1 MKAKS
6 KSQKFMIVLVAI
18 LISVMLV
25 MMRMGGSINFNEF
38 MSADRVYDISP
49 TELQKESS
57 TWSYDKEKK
66 GYWLLS
72 DKASIRYYLDGHER
86 AWNYL
91 YITVDRLS
99 TESLEGVL
107 KFFNKDG
114 KKAAEQIF
122 SLTRSK
128 NMIVLDGDI
137 PMEKLGIV
145 IHDGQGEFISIS
157 AIQIRTTPSWFTIPH
172 FLKLFVPIFLVVMTT
187 LIVFVRYRHKLYQKK
202 SIEDNY
208 ILVDILQNVM
218 QIMGDIFGSRIGGG
232 LSQEQRKTM
241 RRFLFSLLFVWMLI
255 GNVTGWLKDLQ
266 VYRFHILI
274 CAILLLSISFVSW
287 ERPLAK
293 QLWNR
298 PIMVSWLWLWG
309 GMIICDLFVVKDLQ
323 SAAVYAMFFS
333 GLVFIFVWQNM
344 DKPDKML
351 YDLMAS
357 LEITFF
363 IGIVYCIFFRM
374 KKPAIDY
381 NGMFQSSEEL
391 SMYAVLM
398 TVVFFTDINWLIEK
412 SIDRPVQRSR
422 KRIFYLCL
430 KNILGAGASLFFLL
444 RSNHI
449 PGIIVSLLIGSL
461 FIVRI
466 LRQINGNFTKYRKI
480 LIDLAVS
487 VVFAYLCVCFI
498 FISTKY
504 LPGYMNL
511 DLKYEQEVYVTKLSR
526 EDKELFA
533 LQFPGSMKH
542 VQPKDKDKLPIIWK
556 SYARRLNLF
565 GHDEEL
571 KVFRHKIPAYSGYLY
586 MAYYYGIFI
595 LLPYIMFQFSML
607 SMAIKGIF
615 SRNNRR
621 TANILY
627 LGVGIAYLCFAVCS
641 NIEIPWGHPLWLC
654 YNLSAGYLG
663 ASRIEES

>member
-1 MKAKS
+1 
-6 KSQKFMIVLVAI
+6 MIVLVAI
-18 LISVMLV
+18 LISVMFV

-38 MSADRVYDISP
+38 ISADRVYDISP

-57 TWSYDKEKK
+57 TWGYDKEKK

-72 DKASIRYYLDGHER
+72 DKASIRFYLNGNEQ

-91 YITVDRLS
+91 YITVNRLS
-99 TESLEGVL
+99 TEALEGVL
-107 KFFNKDG
+107 KFFDRDG
-114 KKAAEQIF
+114 KKTAEQIF
-122 SLTRSK
+122 SLTKGK

-137 PMEKLGIV
+137 PMEKLGLV
-145 IHDGQGEFISIS
+145 ILDGQGEFISIS

-172 FLKLFVPIFLVVMTT
+172 FLKLFVPIFLVVMTI
-187 LIVFVRYRHKLYQKK
+187 LIVFERYRYKLYRKN

-208 ILVDILQNVM
+208 MLVGILQNFII
-218 QIMGDIFGSRIGGG
+218 IMGDFFGSRIGGG
-232 LSQEQRKTM
+232 LSQEQRKAL

-274 CAILLLSISFVSW
+274 CTILLLAIAFVSW
-287 ERPLAK
+287 EQPLAN
-293 QLWNR
+293 QLWKR
-298 PIMVSWLWLWG
+298 TIMVSWLWLWG
-309 GMIICDLFVVKDLQ
+309 GMIVCDLFVVKSLQ
-323 SAAVYAMFFS
+323 SATVYAMFFS
-333 GLVFIFVWQNM
+333 GTVFVFVWQNM
-344 DKPDKML
+344 DKPDRML
-351 YDLMAS
+351 YDLIAS

-398 TVVFFTDINWLIEK
+398 TVVFFTEINWLIDK
-412 SIDRPVQRSR
+412 SIDRSVQRNR

-498 FISTKY
+498 FVSTKY

-533 LQFPGSMKH
+533 LQYPGSMKH
-542 VQPKDKDKLPIIWK
+542 VKTKDKEKLPMIWQN
-556 SYARRLNLF
+556 YARRLNLF
-565 GHDEEL
+565 GHDGEL
-571 KVFRHKIPAYSGYLY
+571 NVFRFKVPAYSGYLY
-586 MAYYYGIFI
+586 MAYHYGLFI

-615 SRNNRR
+615 SRNNRQA
-621 TANILY
+621 ANILY
-627 LGVGIAYLCFAVCS
+627 LGIGIAYLCFAVCS

-654 YNLSAGYLG
+654 YYLSVGFLG
-663 ASRIEES
+663 ARRIGES

>member
-72 DKASIRYYLDGHER
+72 DKAPIRYYLDGHER

-91 YITVDRLS
+91 YITVNRLS
-99 TESLEGVL
+99 TEALEGVL
-107 KFFNKDG
+107 KFFDKDG

-122 SLTRSK
+122 SLTKGK

-145 IHDGQGEFISIS
+145 ILDGQGEFISIS

-172 FLKLFVPIFLVVMTT
+172 FLKLFVPIFLVVMAV
-187 LIVFVRYRHKLYQKK
+187 LIVFVHYGHKFFRKK
-202 SIEDNY
+202 SMEESHV
-208 ILVDILQNVM
+208 LVDILQNFM
-218 QIMGDIFGSRIGGG
+218 QIMGDFFGSRIGGG

-241 RRFLFSLLFVWMLI
+241 RRFLFSLLFIWMLI
-255 GNVTGWLKDLQ
+255 GNVTGWLKDLK

-274 CAILLLSISFVSW
+274 CAILLITIAFVSW
-287 ERPLAK
+287 EQPLVK

-309 GMIICDLFVVKDLQ
+309 GMIVCDLFIVKDLQ
-323 SAAVYAMFFS
+323 SAAVYAMLFS
-333 GLVFIFVWQNM
+333 GTVFIFVWQNM

-357 LEITFF
+357 LEITYF
-363 IGIVYCIFFRM
+363 IGILYCVFFRM

-381 NGMFQSSEEL
+381 HGMFRSSEEL
-391 SMYAVLM
+391 AMYAVLM
-398 TVVFFTDINWLIEK
+398 EIVFFTKIHWMFDKDLHRLE
-412 SIDRPVQRSR
+412 QRN
-422 KRIFYLCL
+422 KRREFYCCL
-430 KNILGAGASLFFLL
+430 KNIFGASASLFFVL
-444 RSNHI
+444 RSNHL
-449 PGIIVSLLIGSL
+449 PGIITYLLISSL
-461 FIVRI
+461 FVVIS
-466 LRQINGNFTKYRKI
+466 LRKINGDFTKYRK
-480 LIDLAVS
+480 LFLYFAVA
-487 VVFAYLCVCFI
+487 VIFAYLGVCVI
-498 FISTKY
+498 YVGTKY
-504 LPGYMNL
+504 LPGYLNL
-511 DLKYEQEVYVTKLSR
+511 DLEYQQEVYLTKLTE
-526 EDKELFA
+526 EDKKLFA
-533 LQFPGSMKH
+533 LQYPESMKH
-542 VQPKDKDKLPIIWK
+542 VQTKEKERLPIIWQN
-556 SYARRLNLF
+556 YARRLNLF
-565 GHDEEL
+565 GHNKDL
-571 KVFRHKIPAYSGYLY
+571 KVFRHKNPAYSGYLY
-586 MAYYYGIFI
+586 MGYYYGIFM
-595 LLPYIMFQFSML
+595 LVPYIMFQFTML
-607 SMAIKGIF
+607 SVALKDMLLERK
-615 SRNNRR
+615 RR
-621 TANILY
+621 TAGILF

-641 NIEIPWGHPLWLC
+641 NIENPWGHPLWLC
-654 YNLSAGYLG
+654 YHLSVGYLG
-663 ASRIEES
+663 ARHIRES